1 MRSIPQAIIDKLGT
15 SGIEPVIVV
24 GIKWSDTTETFYAPK
39 SLGAKN
45 YLPLLYGVGTLENVI
60 RLDGGQSTQFE
71 LIFDDSTGHFKK
83 LIDSKDPHFR
93 PVKVYHYFEGGGS
106 SLHLLFEGQ
115 LATPISWDY
124 HNRLFKVSAITKEP
138 RIEVGFSA
146 EEGQFPE
153 IHEDLI
159 GQAWPIGFGTP
170 IHVPALALQKS
181 PTGTIVNAFGVPDPT
196 LPLQI
201 AKLQQ
206 LIGNARNYAEAAA
219 VYGGY
224 AHISGDFDTESQ
236 WQQISRQAQD
246 EADRLTAELQKIL
259 LVQQAMNV
267 YVKKNNFV
275 IGGFKF
281 PQGRTI
287 VVKINEMLFKAKFK
301 GQQGDYLNNA
311 PLNPDQACPVSLT
324 PIYPP
329 VKVAYDPLT
338 GEQILEK
345 QSFTF
350 IQAGSQV
357 TVMDDYPI
365 DYVVNCIPSDV
376 KAVYAYRSYNGRR
389 QLSMVPAE
397 YYSVIS
403 GNYNGIA
410 GENNSVNP
418 TILRVKRPFSTIAYY
433 SNLQTTR
440 ADDYKSFINNVRS
453 IAVQPHIVNNIDW
466 DDQPFVTFESS
477 VGPNPVDIIQWLIE
491 TYTNYTFDAASFADV
506 RAKLEKFPAHFCLFD
521 RKMVNDLISDIAY
534 QSRCRAWIK
543 NGRYFLKFI
552 AGNPASPTDT
562 ITLADVIEESM
573 ILEATSTE
581 EIVTKYVAT
590 WRPDYAH
597 SSPNKVIIRHNA
609 GLKRYGVQSQEYD
622 YYIFN
627 DRELVKRSAT
637 FWMIRLSNS
646 WKNLSF
652 TVGAKKLNIETFD
665 NVSLDWDEIAD
676 GPVTTEIQSVSY
688 NPTSMTIQVTMWVPV
703 RFGEMTTYDFAW
715 PADISTT
722 LFYPTYY
729 EVTGGGSGGF
739 NSGTVGTLPKFNEI
753 QVIYQDPKDVDKP
766 KVQGYPIDYGAGFLS
781 DEVAPEFTSRVPQT
795 QNLGFLDQPIF
806 DYDYTG
812 SALVEKTP
820 EKSQTRIWPC
830 EVLSGSGNDYTVKVY
845 KQGYPGPDAE
855 LNVKQLQIDSEER
868 IATGTMWYVVENVN
882 SKGETSYTM
891 QVPVWLDEA

>member
-1 MRSIPQAIIDKLGT
+1 MRSIPQVIIDRLG
-15 SGIEPVIVV
+15 SQGIEPVLVV
-24 GIKWSDTTETFYAPK
+24 GIKWGGSKETFYTAK
-39 SLGAKN
+39 VLGGKFLP
-45 YLPLLYGVGTLENVI
+45 YLYSVGNLESVT
-60 RLDGGQSTQFE
+60 RVDGGQATQFE
-71 LIFDDSTGHFKK
+71 VTFDDSTGHFKNF
-83 LIDSKDPHFR
+83 IDASDPHFK
-93 PVKVYHYFEGGGS
+93 VIKVYQYFERAGS

-115 LATPISWDY
+115 IATPITWNY
-124 HNRLFKVSAITKEP
+124 HRALFTCNAITKEP
-138 RIEVGFSA
+138 RVEVGFSA

-159 GQAWPIGFGTP
+159 GQPWPIGFGTP

-181 PTGTIVNAFGVPDPT
+181 PTGTLVNAFGVPDPT

-224 AHISGDFDTESQ
+224 AHISGDLETESQ
-236 WQQISRQAQD
+236 WQQISVQAQE
-246 EADRLTAELQKIL
+246 EADRLEAELRKII
-259 LVQQAMNV
+259 LVQQAMEV
-267 YVKKNNFV
+267 YVKRNNFV

-281 PQGRTI
+281 PQGRS
-287 VVKINEMLFKAKFK
+287 VVIKINEMLFRAKFK

-311 PLNPDQACPVSLT
+311 PTNPDQACPVSLT

-329 VKVAYDPLT
+329 VKVTYDPLT

-357 TVMDDYPI
+357 TIMDDYPI
-365 DYVVNCIPSDV
+365 DYVVNCIPSLIRS
-376 KAVYAYRSYNGRR
+376 VYAYRSFNGRR
-389 QLSMVPAE
+389 QLSMVPE
-397 YYSVIS
+397 DYYTVIS
-403 GNYNGIA
+403 GSYNGIA

-440 ADDYKSFINNVRS
+440 ADDYKNFISNVQS
-453 IAVQPHIVNNIDW
+453 LAVQPHIVNNIDW
-466 DDQPFVTFESS
+466 DDQPYVTFESS
-477 VGPNPVDIIQWLIE
+477 VGPNPIDIIQWLVE
-491 TYTNYTFDAASFADV
+491 TYTDYTIDASTFADV

-521 RKMVNDLISDIAY
+521 RKLVNELISDIAY

-543 NGRYFLKFI
+543 NGKYYIKFL
-552 AGNPASPTDT
+552 AATPGTPEQN
-562 ITLADVIEESM
+562 ITLADMIEDSCV
-573 ILEATSTE
+573 LEATSTE
-581 EIVTKYVAT
+581 EIVTKYVAS

-597 SSPNKVIIRHNA
+597 SEPNKVIIRHNA
-609 GLKRYGVQSQEYD
+609 GLKRYGVQSQDYD

-637 FWMIRLSNS
+637 FWMIRSSNS
-646 WKNLSF
+646 WKNLTF
-652 TVGAKKLNIETFD
+652 TVGLKKLNLETFD
-665 NVSLDWDEIAD
+665 DVTLDWSAIAND
-676 GPVTTEIQSVSY
+676 PVTAEIQSVSY
-688 NPTSMTIQVTMWVPV
+688 NPTNLTLQVSMWVPV
-703 RFGEMTTYDFAW
+703 RFGEMQAYDFAW

-729 EVTGGGSGGF
+729 EVTGGGAGGF

-766 KVQGYPIDYGAGFLS
+766 AVPNYPIDYGAGFLS
-781 DEVAPEFTSRVPQT
+781 DEVAPEFTSRVQATQT
-795 QNLGFLDQPIF
+795 LGFQTQPIF
-806 DYDYTG
+806 DYDFTR

-820 EKSQTRIWPC
+820 EKSTTRIWPC
-830 EVLSGSGNDYTVKVY
+830 EILSGSGDTYTVQVY
-845 KQGYPGPDAE
+845 KQGFPGPSTNLE
-855 LNVKQLQIDSEER
+855 VKQLQIDGSEQ
-868 IATGTMWYVVENVN
+868 IAAGTRWYVIENVTL
-882 SKGETSYTM
+882 KGEVSYTM
-891 QVPVWLDEA
+891 QVPVWLDEP